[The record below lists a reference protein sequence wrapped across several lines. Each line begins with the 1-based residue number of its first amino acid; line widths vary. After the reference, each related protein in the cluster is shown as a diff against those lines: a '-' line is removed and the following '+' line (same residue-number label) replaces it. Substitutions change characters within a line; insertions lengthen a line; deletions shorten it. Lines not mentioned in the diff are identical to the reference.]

1 MRMILVQRNLNAIQE
16 SEILIRLLS
25 EAKIPLELED
35 YRNLLIKICETIR
48 QLAYQNLSR
57 LELLDKIDVLE
68 EVLSGTQIVTQYGR
82 RLSEIYSSPVLRASE
97 IDKLNLVIIRWL
109 HNVHPRSNGYPPA
122 VNNEGWSVLPLP
134 FSASPIYFIPC
145 LEQRSLLYQPLI
157 FHEFGH
163 VLYQFHE
170 PEMNDLILE
179 LQQKI
184 LELLTPASQR
194 NDRFAQ
200 RQRQGRQII
209 ADTWYGWIIEFFCDA
224 VGYTIGGPAFLYAFS
239 SYLNTM
245 QPGDFY
251 RSRED
256 LKNSAH
262 PIKWLRIQF
271 LMKRALKDGFTKVAQ
286 QIENEWCRV
295 AKFIGI

>member
-1 MRMILVQRNLNAIQE
+1 
-16 SEILIRLLS
+16 
-25 EAKIPLELED
+25 
-35 YRNLLIKICETIR
+35 
-48 QLAYQNLSR
+48 
-57 LELLDKIDVLE
+57 
-68 EVLSGTQIVTQYGR
+68 
-82 RLSEIYSSPVLRASE
+82 
-97 IDKLNLVIIRWL
+97 
-109 HNVHPRSNGYPPA
+109 
-122 VNNEGWSVLPLP
+122 
-134 FSASPIYFIPC
+134 
-145 LEQRSLLYQPLI
+145 
-157 FHEFGH
+157 
-163 VLYQFHE
+163 
-170 PEMNDLILE
+170 MNDLILE

-295 AKFIGI
+295 AKFIGIREDYYGFYDDILEAHVIGTIDDMVTEVEPRACLPKETAGNGWDPKSDSIIRLLNWTWQIRTEQPDEFSSWESEQIKLLLSKSFTYSK